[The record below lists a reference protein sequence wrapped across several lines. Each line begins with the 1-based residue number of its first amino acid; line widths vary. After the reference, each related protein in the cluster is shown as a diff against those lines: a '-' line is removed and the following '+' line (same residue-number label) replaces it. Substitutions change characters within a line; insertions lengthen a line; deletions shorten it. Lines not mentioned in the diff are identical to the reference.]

1 MADWIGHLGFRIYRS
16 DIPNLPR
23 SLKGA
28 GYRTGLIGKLHVNP
42 ASAFPFDS
50 HKIAS
55 ANFQRSQL
63 EQYAREA
70 KDFFLDGD
78 GPFFLSVNYPDAHKP
93 WINRIGGL
101 PKDLQTEDDVQVMP
115 YMGITSDRLRE
126 LVAGHYNCMSRRSMV
141 IY

>member
-1 MADWIGHLGFRIYRS
+1 MQSVTGEFFNGSLPSPTWPDWIGHLGFRIYRS

-55 ANFQRSQL
+55 ANFQQSQL
-63 EQYAREA
+63 EQYA
-70 KDFFLDGD
+70 G
-78 GPFFLSVNYPDAHKP
+78 S
-93 WINRIGGL
+93 
-101 PKDLQTEDDVQVMP
+101 
-115 YMGITSDRLRE
+115 
-126 LVAGHYNCMSRRSMV
+126 
-141 IY
+141 